1 MRISE
6 INIYPVKSLAGIG
19 VAEAKVEDRGLAND
33 RRWMLVDEK
42 NQFLTQREVPAMA
55 MVKVVL
61 AGDGLTFSID
71 GKSFTAAQTPA
82 GATSKNVKI
91 WTSSVRGELYGD
103 EADEWF
109 SRVLGL
115 RCRLVRMPES
125 SKRKVNPFYA
135 VRKFKDIVSFA
146 DGYPFMLIGEASL
159 ADLNARLD
167 SPVPMN
173 RFRPNFVVEGSEAF
187 AEDNWKK
194 ARIGETM
201 FHVVKPSARCVMTT
215 VDQAAGVKTGTEPL
229 KTLASFRTRN
239 GNVHFGQNMIADR
252 AGAIIRVGDTVEV
265 LEAKD

>member
-1 MRISE
+1 M
-6 INIYPVKSLAGIG
+6 K
-19 VAEAKVEDRGLAND
+19 
-33 RRWMLVDEK
+33 
-42 NQFLTQREVPAMA
+42 
-55 MVKVVL
+55 
-61 AGDGLTFSID
+61 GLTFSID

-82 GATSKNVKI
+82 DATSKNVR
-91 WTSSVRGELYGD
+91 SGRVR
-103 EADEWF
+103 
-109 SRVLGL
+109 LGATFTATRPMNGFHAFWAFDAGWCGCPNRRNAKSIRST
-115 RCRLVRMPES
+115 RCG
-125 SKRKVNPFYA
+125 
-135 VRKFKDIVSFA
+135 KFKDIVSFA

-159 ADLNARLD
+159 ADSKCKAGF
-167 SPVPMN
+167 SMPMN
-173 RFRPNFVVEGSEAF
+173 RFRPNFVVEGGAF

-194 ARIGETM
+194 VRIGETM